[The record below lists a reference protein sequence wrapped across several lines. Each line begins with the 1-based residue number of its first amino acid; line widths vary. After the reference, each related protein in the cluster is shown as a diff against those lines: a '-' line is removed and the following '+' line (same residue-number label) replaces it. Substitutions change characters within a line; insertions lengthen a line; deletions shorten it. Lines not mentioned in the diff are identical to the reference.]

1 MRIGKFSFVMIK
13 DRGVMIVDKVKK
25 RSVEEYELPDRIFEG
40 YFINPKNI
48 SLEGASN
55 KRHLNIKT
63 CTIDE
68 IDKFFENDNNYQNQ
82 NTEKSWA
89 YIEEAQAI
97 VNRDFFKKG
106 GSYEIREAKI
116 PEMITFECRQGKHFT
131 DIIDFEV
138 MAEKII

>member
-48 SLEGASN
+48 SLEGVSN
-55 KRHLNIKT
+55 KRHLNLKT

-82 NTEKSWA
+82 KSDKSWA
-89 YIEEAQAI
+89 YIEDAQAI
-97 VNRDFFKKG
+97 VNRDFFKTG
-106 GSYEIREAKI
+106 GSYEIRGVKI
-116 PEMITFECRQGKHFT
+116 PEMIAFECRQGKNFT

-138 MAEKII
+138 MAEKVV

>member
-48 SLEGASN
+48 SLEGESS
-55 KRHLNIKT
+55 KRHLNLKT

-82 NTEKSWA
+82 KSDKSWA
-89 YIEEAQAI
+89 YIEDAQAI

-116 PEMITFECRQGKHFT
+116 PEMIAFVCYQAKDFG
-131 DIIDFEV
+131 DLIDFEV
-138 MAEKII
+138 VAEKVI